1 MRRLVFVPLLL
12 LAAILSGCGM
22 ISLGYGQA
30 PRILS
35 WWADD
40 YLDLDR
46 AQSRQLDAALAELH
60 DWHRRE
66 ELPRLR
72 ELLMQADD
80 LWGSDGEEEVT
91 AEKLDAIEREAA
103 AAMVRLYVRAAPLA
117 EPLLA
122 SMRPEQW
129 TYMRERQ
136 RERLDKWLE
145 RQSNLDERS
154 NRFISNL
161 ERWLGSLE
169 RPLRE
174 LARSDAAS
182 WPAVD
187 HDRLRPVWEARQR
200 QTVMSLQTVAA
211 GQREQGV
218 AMLAE
223 LSERPA
229 DAELN
234 AAVRASTL
242 RVLNAASPA
251 QRAKARALWA
261 GWREE
266 LRQIELRS
274 RPIVAAQP

>member
-1 MRRLVFVPLLL
+1 MRRLVLVPLLL
-12 LAAILSGCGM
+12 LAAALTGCGM

-30 PRILS
+30 PRLAA

-40 YLDLDR
+40 FLDLDR
-46 AQSRQLDAALAELH
+46 AQRRELDAALAELH

-72 ELLMQADD
+72 ELLMQADG
-80 LWGSDGEEEVT
+80 LWGPDTQGEVT
-91 AEKLDAIEREAA
+91 AEKLDAVEREAA
-103 AAMVRLYVRAAPLA
+103 SAMSRLYVRAAPLA

-129 TYMRERQ
+129 AHMRERQ
-136 RERLDKWLE
+136 RERLDRWLT
-145 RQSNLDERS
+145 RQGNLDERGD
-154 NRFISNL
+154 RFISNL

-174 LARSDAAS
+174 LARSEVAR
-182 WPAVD
+182 WPAAD

-200 QTVMSLQTVAA
+200 LTVMSLQTVAA
-211 GQREQGV
+211 GRREQGV

-223 LSERPA
+223 LSDRPA
-229 DAELN
+229 DAQLN

-266 LRQIELRS
+266 LQQIEMPARS
-274 RPIVAAQP
+274 TVAAQP

>member
-1 MRRLVFVPLLL
+1 MRRLVFLPLLL
-12 LAAILSGCGM
+12 LVAALAGCGM

-30 PRILS
+30 PRLVA

-46 AQSRQLDAALAELH
+46 TQSRELDAALAELH

-72 ELLMQADD
+72 ELLMQADG
-80 LWGSDGEEEVT
+80 LWGPDGEEEVT

-103 AAMVRLYVRAAPLA
+103 AAMHRLYVRAAPLA

-129 TYMRERQ
+129 AYMRERQ
-136 RERLDKWLE
+136 RERLDKWLA
-145 RQSNLDERS
+145 RQGNLHERS
-154 NRFISNL
+154 DRYISNL
-161 ERWLGSLE
+161 ERWLGGLE

-174 LARSDAAS
+174 MAKTEVAR
-182 WPAVD
+182 WPAAD
-187 HDRLRPVWEARQR
+187 HDTLRPVWEARQR

-218 AMLAE
+218 AMLAQ
-223 LSERPA
+223 LSEQPA
-229 DAELN
+229 DTELN
-234 AAVRASTL
+234 TAIRASTL